1 MTQKELKFTQPI
13 TRVHNIF
20 RIRTVVNAVTDFNL
34 KNKFPGDDEVAM
46 ILARRGLSKLRR
58 EKIKDRIM
66 RRARDHLLTASYM
79 GLLSRSGRP
88 FGYWSTTT
96 GRQLKA
102 YEIDEECPKDV
113 KEEAV
118 FIDKIM
124 RLKLTNVFDLQQ
136 RKQYSKLRSRPVLYI
151 LHILQTKKWL
161 HEHQIA
167 IATGTERCD
176 PLLVDNETQ
185 QILSEVFRYADINKE
200 MLLNFYK
207 DYDIDRK
214 LMRNMTR
221 NIRPLLDWC
230 EAMGLVESRDL
241 IGVSG
246 RWYNLTK
253 RGLHVLSVYREKIPI
268 WYIDLGNNAPVKAA
282 LILFYRF
289 LKERNLTA
297 GSKFTNRSLQAG
309 LTEVKVIDIIRR
321 LQKEQRLEFSKDYSI
336 MDSEVDFTL
345 EYDVPPEDADIVR
358 SLLKEIGQTYKLK
371 LKDMLTAIELDDL
384 DELRFSLQLEHEDI
398 RKKETE
404 TFSSRTATISKPV
417 LSKVSSV
424 MPSLGVLSQ
433 YKSDFE
439 KEVALLLRILDLKA
453 NKYQGQLADR
463 CTKTYTIRFFENNPD
478 ILITNGV
485 ESLVECKSISE
496 WKAPLGYKS
505 VPKTI
510 MIYQQLIAEVKP
522 SSVLIV
528 YEGTLDAKSINVVIS
543 ILDDAPDVVFVTKN
557 YLINCIHRPKLRERF
572 SRTIKAPK
580 NFETASR
587 ILR

>member
-1 MTQKELKFTQPI
+1 MTTQKQLKFTQPI

-20 RIRTVVNAVTDFNL
+20 RIRTIVNAVTDFNL
-34 KNKFPGDDEVAM
+34 KKKFPGDDEVAM
-46 ILARRGLSKLRR
+46 VLARRGLSKLRR

-79 GLLSRSGRP
+79 GLLSRTGRP
-88 FGYWSTTT
+88 FGYSSTTA
-96 GRQLKA
+96 GQQLKG
-102 YEIDEECPKDV
+102 YGTDEECPKDV

-118 FIDKIM
+118 FIDKLM

-136 RKQYSKLRSRPVLYI
+136 RKQYVKLRSRPVLYV
-151 LHILQTKKWL
+151 LNILQIKKRL

-167 IATGTERCD
+167 VATGTERCD
-176 PLLVDNETQ
+176 PLLADSETQ
-185 QILSEVFRYADINKE
+185 QILSEVSEYAGLNEK

-230 EAMGLVESRDL
+230 EATGLVESRDL
-241 IGVSG
+241 KGVSG

-253 RGLHVLSVYREKIPI
+253 RGLQVLSLYKEKIPI
-268 WYIDLGNNAPVKAA
+268 WYIDLGDEAPVKAA

-297 GSKFTNRSLQAG
+297 GSKFINRSLQAG
-309 LTEVKVIDIIRR
+309 LTEVKVKDIIRR
-321 LQKEQRLEFSKDYSI
+321 LEEEQKLEFSKEYSA

-345 EYDVPPEDADIVR
+345 EYDVPPEHADMVK

-371 LKDMLTAIELDDL
+371 LKDMLAAELDDI
-384 DELRFSLQLEHEDI
+384 DELRFSLQIQHEDI

-424 MPSLGVLSQ
+424 MPSMGVLSQ

-439 KEVALLLRILDLKA
+439 KEIALLLRILDLKA
-453 NKYQGQLADR
+453 NKYQGQLAYR

-478 ILITNGV
+478 ILITDGI
-485 ESLVECKSISE
+485 ESLVECKSIGE
-496 WKAPLGYKS
+496 WKAPLSYKS
-505 VPKTI
+505 VPKEI

-522 SSVLIV
+522 SSVLIA
-528 YEGTLDAKSINVVIS
+528 YEGTLDAKSINVIIS
-543 ILDDAPDVVFVTKN
+543 ILDDAPDAVFVTKN
-557 YLINCIHRPKLRERF
+557 YLINCIHRPALKERLI
-572 SRTIKAPK
+572 RTIKAPK
-580 NFETASR
+580 KFETPAR